1 MKRRGR
7 LEGSVIAAAAEW
19 RLLGLLLERPRPGW
33 KEEIAALVG
42 EVADPALR
50 AAAAAAQTATE
61 GAYLRALGPGGLVS
75 PREVAYS
82 GLADPG
88 HILAQLSELYAMFAY
103 RPRAED
109 PFDHVAVE
117 VGFVGYLW
125 LKEAFARADGQTAA
139 AQTAADARTHVL
151 AVHLANLGHGL
162 AARLVDTAS
171 PSHLTAA
178 ARILA
183 DRVPRP
189 VQPVAAAGEGD
200 AFSECGACP
209 VA

>member
-1 MKRRGR
+1 MRRG
-7 LEGSVIAAAAEW
+7 GTVDGAAITAAAEW

-33 KEEIAALVG
+33 HEEIAALAG
-42 EVADPALR
+42 EVADPAFR

-61 GAYLRALGPGGLVS
+61 GAYLRVLGPGGLTS
-75 PREVAYS
+75 PRQVAYC

-88 HILAQLSELYAMFAY
+88 HILAQLSELYALFAY

-125 LKEAFARADGQTAA
+125 LKEAFARAAGQTEAA
-139 AQTAADARTHVL
+139 ETAAHARTHFL
-151 AVHLANLGHGL
+151 AAHLANVGHGL
-162 AARLVDTAS
+162 VQRLAEAAA
-171 PSHLTAA
+171 PPHLLAA

-189 VQPVAAAGEGD
+189 VEPVGVVGEGD

-209 VA
+209 VV